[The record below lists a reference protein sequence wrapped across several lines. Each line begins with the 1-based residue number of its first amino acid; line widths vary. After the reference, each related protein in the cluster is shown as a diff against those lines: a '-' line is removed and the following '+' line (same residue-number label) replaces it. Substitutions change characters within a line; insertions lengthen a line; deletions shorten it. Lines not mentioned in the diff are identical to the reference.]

1 MDTAGESVGRAVPLG
16 VVSET
21 GVAGLT
27 LSGGV
32 GWLTRRHGYT
42 CDNLLGA
49 RVVTA
54 EGGSVHASET
64 ENADLLW
71 ALRGGGGNFG
81 IVTEFEFQS
90 HPSPTSSLGR
100 RTTSFRMTG
109 ASRTSFAST
118 AIGQLG
124 SLTT

>member
-1 MDTAGESVGRAVPLG
+1 MPLG

-54 EGGSVHASET
+54 TARSSMRARRRTPTFSG
-64 ENADLLW
+64 

-90 HPSPTSSLGR
+90 HPLAHVVVGEAYHVVSDDRRVENVLRFYRDWTAGSPT
-100 RTTSFRMTG
+100 T
-109 ASRTSFAST
+109 
-118 AIGQLG
+118 
-124 SLTT
+124 